1 MNDLISKLGDWNP
14 QFFREIKGRL
24 KGFNIA
30 IAIAVSLFGQ
40 LTLFLY
46 QLREIPTEFYSTEGE
61 YCFLRPEVLEKR
73 QLFNRQIENLY
84 QQISQHSKIHPSGK
98 SKITELQLQ
107 IDQLQQKVSE
117 LSNQYCPIEQLN
129 MPMWWRDHWQYIFST
144 LTVVFIFAL
153 LVAGTYLLI
162 DNLATEERRG
172 TLNFIRLSPQPATSV
187 LIGKMLGVPI
197 LVYLV
202 ILSALPFHFIAGRS
216 ANIATSHILIFWIV
230 AIACCIFFYSAAL
243 LFGLYFRWF
252 SGFQPWLGSGAVLL
266 FLIIT
271 MQSLWSSP
279 YVTSAGIWIKFF
291 SPFDITAYL
300 FPNFILYRYKWEMLQ
315 EVQFFY
321 LPIGKN
327 LLGLVSLHLLN
338 YGLGTYCL
346 WQGLTRC
353 FRNSNTSLFSKGQ
366 SYFLVACTQVLL
378 WGFTLQYT
386 KNYSHYCPPKGA
398 CVSFYDVNY
407 QMTQNFGLILVLN
420 LILFFG
426 FLAILSPHRQTVQ
439 DWARYRHQNVSG
451 EQSVRNNF
459 WLTDL
464 IWGEKSP
471 ILVAA
476 LICLAIASTPVVIWL
491 FLVPILN
498 TPQTSNLNL
507 WINQVNRLNL
517 ILGVAMFVTL
527 MMICAAIVQ
536 RALFM
541 KTKKRFLWAFGF
553 VVALFFLPQF
563 TLTILQ
569 ITPSIHPTLWLLS
582 TFPWAGLE
590 FSSTPVIFVAWLG
603 ELAILGLLIWH
614 LFEEV
619 KILGESATKALL
631 VKD

>member
-24 KGFNIA
+24 KVFNVALA
-30 IAIAVSLFGQ
+30 IAISLFGQ
-40 LTLFLY
+40 LALFLY
-46 QLREIPTEFYSTEGE
+46 QLRETPTEFYSTEGQ
-61 YCFLRPEVLEKR
+61 YCFLRPEALEKR
-73 QLFNRQIENLY
+73 QLLNRQIENLY
-84 QQISQHSKIHPSGK
+84 QQISQYTRTNPSGK
-98 SKITELQLQ
+98 SKITELQSQ
-107 IDQLQQKVSE
+107 IDRLQQKVSE
-117 LSNQYCPIEQLN
+117 LSNQYCPIDQLN
-129 MPMWWRDHWQYIFST
+129 MPIWWRDHWQYIFST
-144 LTVVFIFAL
+144 LTVVFIFTL

-172 TLNFIRLSPQPATSV
+172 TLNFIRLSPQPATSI

-202 ILSALPFHFIAGRS
+202 ILSALPFHFFAGRS
-216 ANIATSHILIFWIV
+216 ANIATSHILSFWIV

-271 MQSLWSSP
+271 MQSLWSP

-300 FPNFILYRYKWEMLQ
+300 FPNLMLHRYKWEMLQ
-315 EVQFFY
+315 NVQFFY

-327 LLGLVSLHLLN
+327 LVGLVSLHILN

-353 FRNSNTSLFSKGQ
+353 FRNSNISLFSKGQ
-366 SYFLVACTQVLL
+366 SYFLVTYTQVLL
-378 WGFTLQYT
+378 WGFTFQYM
-386 KNYSHYCPPKGA
+386 KNYSQFCPPKGS

-407 QMTQNFGLILVLN
+407 QMTQNFGLILVFN
-420 LILFFG
+420 LVLFFG
-426 FLAILSPHRQTVQ
+426 LLATLSPHRQTVQ

-451 EQSVRNNF
+451 EQDVRNHF
-459 WLTDL
+459 WLADL
-464 IWGEKSP
+464 VWGEKSP

-476 LICLAIASTPVVIWL
+476 LICLAIASAPVIIWL

-498 TPQTSNLNL
+498 TPQTSTLNL

-527 MMICAAIVQ
+527 MMIYAASVQ
-536 RALFM
+536 RALLM
-541 KTKKRFLWAFGF
+541 KTKKRLLWAFGF
-553 VVALFFLPQF
+553 VFALFFLPQF
-563 TLTILQ
+563 ALTILR
-569 ITPSIHPTLWLLS
+569 ITPSIHPTFWLFS
-582 TFPWAGLE
+582 TFPWASLE
-590 FSSTPVIFVAWLG
+590 FSSTLVIFVAWLG
-603 ELAILGLLIWH
+603 ELVILGLLIWH
-614 LFEEV
+614 LFEHI
-619 KILGESATKALL
+619 KILGESTTKALL

>member
-40 LTLFLY
+40 IVLFLY
-46 QLREIPTEFYSTEGE
+46 QLRELPAEFYSTEGQ
-61 YCFLRPEVLEKR
+61 YCFLRPEALEKR
-73 QLFNRQIENLY
+73 QLLNQQIQNLY
-84 QQISQHSKIHPSGK
+84 QQIGQYTRNSPSGK
-98 SKITELQLQ
+98 IKIAELQSQ
-107 IDQLQQKVSE
+107 VERLQQKVSE
-117 LSNQYCPIEQLN
+117 LSSQYCPIDQLN

-187 LIGKMLGVPI
+187 LIGKILGVPI

-202 ILSALPFHFIAGRS
+202 ILTALPFHFLAGRS
-216 ANIATSHILIFWIV
+216 ANIATSHILSFWIV

-243 LFGLYFRWF
+243 LFGLYCRWF
-252 SGFQPWLGSGAVLL
+252 SGFQPWLGSGAVFL

-279 YVTSAGIWIKFF
+279 YVASAGIWIKFF

-300 FPNFILYRYKWEMLQ
+300 FPNLMLNRYKWEMLQ
-315 EVQFFY
+315 NVQFFY

-338 YGLGTYCL
+338 YGLGIYCL

-353 FRNSNTSLFSKGQ
+353 FRNSNISLFSKGQ
-366 SYFLVACTQVLL
+366 SYFLVACTQILL

-386 KNYSHYCPPKGA
+386 KNYSHYCPPKGS
-398 CVSFYDVNY
+398 CDSFYDVNY
-407 QMTQNFGLILVLN
+407 QMTQNFVLILVLN

-426 FLAILSPHRQTVQ
+426 FLVSLSPHRQTVQ
-439 DWARYRHQNVSG
+439 DWARYRHQNVSN

-464 IWGEKSP
+464 IWVEKSP

-476 LICLAIASTPVVIWL
+476 LIWLAIASTPVVIWL
-491 FLVPILN
+491 LLVPILN
-498 TPQTSNLNL
+498 TPQTSTLNL
-507 WINQVNRLNL
+507 WVNQVNRLNL

-527 MMICAAIVQ
+527 MMICTAIVQ
-536 RALFM
+536 RALLM
-541 KTKKRFLWAFGF
+541 KTKKRLLWAFGF
-553 VVALFFLPQF
+553 VFALFFLPQF
-563 TLTILQ
+563 ILS
-569 ITPSIHPTLWLLS
+569 ILRVTPSIHPTFWLFS

-614 LFEEV
+614 LFEEI